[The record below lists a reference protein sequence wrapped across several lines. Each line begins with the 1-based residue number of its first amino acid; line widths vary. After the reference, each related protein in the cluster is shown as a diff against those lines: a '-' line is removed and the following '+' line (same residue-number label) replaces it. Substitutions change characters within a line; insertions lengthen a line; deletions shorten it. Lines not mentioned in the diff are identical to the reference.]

1 MVQEERLSYILTN
14 LVTSATL
21 MIGAAMLT
29 RGGIYLLG
37 VPMARAK
44 DLTKCLWSYTWLDDA
59 LANCPWLV
67 EELASLEDQAWFEG
81 PALEDLAWGLEMA
94 AAEVDRMYSV
104 DSSISSG
111 VVVWILDGGLG
122 GKLPVCEYLE
132 G

>member
-1 MVQEERLSYILTN
+1 M
-14 LVTSATL
+14 
-21 MIGAAMLT
+21 
-29 RGGIYLLG
+29 
-37 VPMARAK
+37 
-44 DLTKCLWSYTWLDDA
+44 
-59 LANCPWLV
+59 

-81 PALEDLAWGLEMA
+81 PVLEDLAWGLEMA

-111 VVVWILDGGLG
+111 VVVWILDGDLG